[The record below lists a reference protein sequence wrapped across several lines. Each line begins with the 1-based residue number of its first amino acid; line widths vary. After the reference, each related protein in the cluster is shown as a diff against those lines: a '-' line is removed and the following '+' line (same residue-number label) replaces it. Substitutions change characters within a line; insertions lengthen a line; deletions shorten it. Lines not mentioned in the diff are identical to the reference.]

1 MNRADKDSR
10 ALAVLKAIRLRA
22 RARNLKGQAEDLLK
36 KADILLAEAELVE
49 AGQSGGKKLPEDLN
63 QAASRIVRESR
74 SRL

>member
-1 MNRADKDSR
+1 MNRADKDPR
-10 ALAVLKAIRLRA
+10 ALAVLKSIRLRA

-49 AGQSGGKKLPEDLN
+49 AGESQRKKLPEDLN
-63 QAASRIVRESR
+63 QAASRIVRGAT

>member
-1 MNRADKDSR
+1 
-10 ALAVLKAIRLRA
+10 
-22 RARNLKGQAEDLLK
+22 LLK
-36 KADILLAEAELVE
+36 KADILLTEAELVE

>member
-36 KADILLAEAELVE
+36 KADILSAEAELVE
-49 AGQSGGKKLPEDLN
+49 AGEPQRKKLPGDLK
-63 QAASRIVRESR
+63 QAASRIVRGAT